1 MCEKF
6 VYKHSEIQNMLKI
19 SLLFK
24 KFTNFTVNNLTILRI
39 KNPKFSGYCFYRN
52 TNIIVRFSNLH

>member
-1 MCEKF
+1 
-6 VYKHSEIQNMLKI
+6 MLKI
-19 SLLFK
+19 SLFFK

-52 TNIIVRFSNLH
+52 TDIIVRFSNLH